1 MSPLIQVIYASAAA
15 TPFTPEA
22 LRALLSKSRSRN
34 SFYGISGVLLYHHGS
49 ILQVLEG
56 PEDRVDSILTSVV
69 KDPRHIKLRYL
80 SRASIQKR
88 EFEAWSMGFLDP
100 SAPGFSRPQGYLDY
114 RDLLRAM
121 DQSSTHARK
130 MLRFFQEGLYRQSVT

>member
-22 LRALLSKSRSRN
+22 LRALLAKSRARN
-34 SFYGISGVLLYHHGS
+34 SLYRVSGVLLYHEGS

-56 PEDRVDSILTSVV
+56 PEDIVDRILASVT
-69 KDPRHIKLRYL
+69 KDPRHKNLRYL
-80 SRASIQKR
+80 SRTPIRKR

-100 SAPGFSRPQGYLDY
+100 SVPGFTRPQGYLDY
-114 RDLLRAM
+114 RDMLRAM

-130 MLRFFQEGLYRQSVT
+130 MLRFFQEGLYRQQ